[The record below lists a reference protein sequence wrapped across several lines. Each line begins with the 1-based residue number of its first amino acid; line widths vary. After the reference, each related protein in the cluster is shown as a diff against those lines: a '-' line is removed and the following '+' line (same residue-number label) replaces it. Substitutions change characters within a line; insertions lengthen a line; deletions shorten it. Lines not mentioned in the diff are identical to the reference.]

1 MQTRNSLAQAFC
13 SLHTLHH
20 QLEGRAST
28 SKARVDRS
36 SWKRFGSEQQKKE
49 RGQQNDT
56 ARTIKGIGQG
66 SMNKTQ
72 LIFKFFAQM

>member
-1 MQTRNSLAQAFC
+1 MQTRNSLAQASC
-13 SLHTLHH
+13 SLHTHSITSW
-20 QLEGRAST
+20 RASI
-28 SKARVDRS
+28 SKASVDRS
-36 SWKRFGSEQQKKE
+36 SWKSFGSEQQKKG

-66 SMNKTQ
+66 SMTKTP